1 MLQQVHQRV
10 LEMAV
15 EPGSANPHELPQQP
29 GGMKV
34 GGAGRR
40 TQGKGRWRGAQGR
53 SQGPG
58 RGASVAERASGEGE
72 RRLVSGRRGQE
83 GTFSSV
89 AQF

>member
-1 MLQQVHQRV
+1 MLGASSC
-10 LEMAV
+10 LGS
-15 EPGSANPHELPQQP
+15 PGTHTPAFLAC
-29 GGMKV
+29 GLL
-34 GGAGRR
+34 AGRR

-53 SQGPG
+53 SQGQG